1 MAAEEAPP
9 GGARES
15 TPVPLAAEVARKRLG
30 DLGGTVLFEKIMTT
44 SDTSGSG
51 RIVIPKVRVWVWVGV
66 AGRVGVCGAALF
78 TATQS
83 LGSRRRS
90 LRLVIIKP

>member
-1 MAAEEAPP
+1 MAEEAPP

-15 TPVPLAAEVARKRLG
+15 TPVPLAAEVARKRLS

-51 RIVIPKVRVWVWVGV
+51 RIVIPKVGV
-66 AGRVGVCGAALF
+66 
-78 TATQS
+78 
-83 LGSRRRS
+83 
-90 LRLVIIKP
+90 